1 MTVRIPAAFLMAAT
15 LPGCS
20 LSAAP
25 PTPPVAFAS
34 HAAQRA
40 RWIPAANSSYQ
51 IQYGGKL
58 DLTVPAA
65 TYDVDYQDTT
75 ARQVAAIHARGRRAV
90 CYVDVGTWERWRPDA
105 SEFPKSV
112 LGKPDAGWKGE
123 RWLDISQTSVLEP
136 IMSRRFQLCKH
147 KRFDGIDPDNL
158 DGYVNETGFHL
169 TYAEQLTYDT
179 WVANQVHAIGL
190 TVAEKGDNNQ
200 VSDLAKVFDFAVV
213 EQCFV
218 QGWCRQ
224 FLRYTARN
232 ALVVDVE
239 YNLTRSR
246 FLTKTCP
253 SDSRYRETAIL
264 KHLELTDWIAT
275 CPLTTHL

>member
-1 MTVRIPAAFLMAAT
+1 MTARIPAALLLAGA
-15 LPGCS
+15 LAGCS
-20 LSAAP
+20 SSAAP
-25 PTPPVAFAS
+25 ATPQVPSAS
-34 HAAQRA
+34 HAGPSA

-65 TYDVDYQDTT
+65 IYDVDYQDTT

-105 SEFPKSV
+105 SQFPKTV
-112 LGKPDAGWKGE
+112 LGKPDGGWPGE
-123 RWLDISQTSVLEP
+123 RWLDIRQTPVLEP
-136 IMSRRFQLCKH
+136 IMTRRFQLCKR
-147 KRFDGIDPDNL
+147 KNFDGVDPDNL

-169 TYAEQLTYDT
+169 TYAEQLAYDT
-179 WVANQVHAIGL
+179 WVAKEAHSVGL

-200 VSDLAKVFDFAVV
+200 VADLAKVYDFAVV
-213 EQCFV
+213 EQCFA

-224 FLRYTARN
+224 FQRYTARN

-239 YNLTRSR
+239 YHLTQNR
-246 FLTKTCP
+246 FTNKTCP
-253 SDSRYRETAIL
+253 SDSRYHETAIL
-264 KHLELTDWIAT
+264 KHLDLNAWILT
-275 CPLTTHL
+275 CP